1 VPSKIKRDIFAS
13 QVLNLPFFVYF
24 KNTVN
29 QSIKLTVKM
38 KKGNLLKIKTLS
50 KGWCDNDTVMLHAC
64 FKLLKKFI
72 DNEKPFKIIDW
83 EHDEEHR
90 IVKKELTF
98 LYDWWKKRKKLEES
112 LQMLN
117 DRFHPQNIKDTE
129 MLLRLVKV
137 RPFLWC

>member
-1 VPSKIKRDIFAS
+1 VPSKIKRDIFALL
-13 QVLNLPFFVYF
+13 VLNLPFFVYF

-117 DRFHPQNIKDTE
+117 DRFHSQNIEDTE

>member
-1 VPSKIKRDIFAS
+1 VPSKIKRDIFAL